1 MRPFFH
7 VFSTQGC
14 LAGGWWTRGDL
25 RSPSVLSHLVAGQVV
40 VLESCPRNFAACPH
54 PQPLLTL
61 PGRKL
66 ALKLHPDKNPDNP
79 DAAAQF
85 AELQKAYAL
94 LCDAE
99 ARAALDAWLEV
110 ERQKE
115 ERGKQRSE
123 KRRKMAEDLETRER
137 RADVGGAVTR
147 EAEVK
152 LKLQQQIERLKRQAE
167 ERQWQAS
174 RARKA
179 RQGGVFPYG
188 TDGTDGTHGTHGA
201 DGADG
206 ADENVEELEAD
217 DDVYLRG
224 VDVRLFPAGTDSLV
238 MGRSRARQRAAPK
251 ASAAETRVL
260 EAMTGAR

>member
-25 RSPSVLSHLVAGQVV
+25 RSPSVLSHLVAGQVF

-188 TDGTDGTHGTHGA
+188 TDGTHGTDGT
-201 DGADG
+201 DG